1 MVLGLGEVGVKALSQ
16 QQAVVGAVKAS
27 VPQAGLYYFP
37 QPESATK
44 LRAEDVNGPW
54 GILVYHPTGAT
65 SAMGPQLTVE
75 FILNIVQALIAA
87 FLLSLAPG
95 LTGYL
100 SRVGFVILAG
110 LLAGAAMSIEYWNWY
125 GFPANYTLG
134 MIADRFIGFL
144 VVGLIAAAFVKPQ
157 SARIQLVSAKAA

>member
-1 MVLGLGEVGVKALSQ
+1 
-16 QQAVVGAVKAS
+16 
-27 VPQAGLYYFP
+27 
-37 QPESATK
+37 
-44 LRAEDVNGPW
+44 
-54 GILVYHPTGAT
+54 
-65 SAMGPQLTVE
+65 MGPQLTVE